1 MLFVLMPYFSVS
13 LCYSVLGVSIMLD
26 VDLSV
31 PFVSADSIFAQASV
45 YFVAC
50 AVVVCR
56 HLAAVSQTVGGC
68 EGEGSRAISLSE
80 SEMYCGRGGVNYFIS
95 WLEPACTF
103 HVLINW

>member
-1 MLFVLMPYFSVS
+1 MS
-13 LCYSVLGVSIMLD
+13 LTSSGVILNLLIVGRVWGVGGGDLCHSVLGVSIVFD

-56 HLAAVSQTVGGC
+56 HLAAVS
-68 EGEGSRAISLSE
+68 
-80 SEMYCGRGGVNYFIS
+80 
-95 WLEPACTF
+95 
-103 HVLINW
+103 

>member
-1 MLFVLMPYFSVS
+1 MLF
-13 LCYSVLGVSIMLD
+13 
-26 VDLSV
+26 
-31 PFVSADSIFAQASV
+31 
-45 YFVAC
+45 
-50 AVVVCR
+50 VVCR

-80 SEMYCGRGGVNYFIS
+80 SEMYCGRGGGGGNCFIS